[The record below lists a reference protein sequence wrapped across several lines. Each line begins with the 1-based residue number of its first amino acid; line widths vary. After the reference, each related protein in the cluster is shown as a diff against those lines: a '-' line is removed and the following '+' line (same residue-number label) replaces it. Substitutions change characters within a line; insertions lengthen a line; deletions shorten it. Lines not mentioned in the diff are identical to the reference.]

1 MILFS
6 VASARN
12 LQLMAAS
19 KGVSGQGGDS
29 MSLVKMKGEQT
40 RRVELLL
47 LLEGDFR
54 DDISTSAGIL
64 NCLHGRVL
72 SNISTVIP

>member
-1 MILFS
+1 MVLFS

-19 KGVSGQGGDS
+19 KGMSGQGGDP

-40 RRVELLL
+40 GRVELLL
-47 LLEGDFR
+47 LLEGDRALLVSLKFGCCYT
-54 DDISTSAGIL
+54 DL
-64 NCLHGRVL
+64 L
-72 SNISTVIP
+72 